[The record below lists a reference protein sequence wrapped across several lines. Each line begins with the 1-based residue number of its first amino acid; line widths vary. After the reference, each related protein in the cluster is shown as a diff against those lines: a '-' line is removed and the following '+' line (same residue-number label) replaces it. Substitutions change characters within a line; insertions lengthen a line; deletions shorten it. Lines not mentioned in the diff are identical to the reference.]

1 MGIMIIVGVTVV
13 VVTIFQRITAKANF
27 SSVTPYSMTK
37 EVSKNLKLEGIN
49 LGDGKI
55 ALQLQDKNGATLVI
69 VYKLSDGKEVGRFNF
84 NFSQ

>member
-27 SSVTPYSMTK
+27 SSGTPYSMTK

-49 LGDGKI
+49 LGDGRI
-55 ALQLQDKNGATLVI
+55 ALQLQDKNGATLII
-69 VYKLSDGKEVGRFNF
+69 VYNVSNGKEVGRFNF

>member
-1 MGIMIIVGVTVV
+1 MGIMIIAGVTVV

-27 SSVTPYSMTK
+27 SSDKPYSVTK
-37 EVSKNLKLEGIN
+37 ELSKNLKLQGIN

-55 ALQLQDKNGATLVI
+55 GIELQDKDGATLLI
-69 VYKLSDGKEVGRFNF
+69 VYNASDGKEVGRFNF

>member
-27 SSVTPYSMTK
+27 SSGSPYSVTK
-37 EVSKNLKLEGIN
+37 EMSKNMKLQGIN

-55 ALQLQDKNGATLVI
+55 GIQLRDKNGTTLVI
-69 VYKLSDGKEVGRFNF
+69 VYNASDGAEIGRFNF